1 MCKFEDEF
9 VNHTIDAN
17 RATDKLEISIRR
29 IVEDEVVPIEDRQ
42 AAPPYAAS
50 QLVNIVSEF
59 LVMFTLRGLNSQLGR
74 GLRKAL
80 APWYS

>member
-1 MCKFEDEF
+1 MCECEDKL
-9 VNHTIDAN
+9 VDHAIDAN
-17 RATDKLEISIRR
+17 RAADKLEIGICR

-42 AAPPYAAS
+42 AAPPYATG

-59 LVMFTLRGLNSQLGR
+59 LVMVTLQGPNSQSER